1 MKIIKTGK
9 KEWTNRHETFTQ
21 DISNLYD
28 LANRDSG
35 DVLADYNDSTLG
47 IQSIIQE
54 AIDSGQTLRILG
66 GEWSFTKV
74 AATEGI
80 LLNTKPLNLSFRVN
94 AGNLSTSYAKSPEDL
109 YFAQCGVSVQEL
121 SVRLKK
127 RNRSLKTSGA
137 SNGQTIAGALSTGTH
152 GSAIDVGSIPEFV
165 TGLHIIVSPSR
176 HVWLERETYPVVS
189 DSFADSLNAELVRND
204 DIFNAALVSFGSFG
218 FIHGVMI
225 ETDPLF
231 LYECYRIQRNQD
243 NELYNLMETL
253 DFTNTTFQLPHNS
266 ERPYHFQTLINQ
278 YNSINGDYVTIM
290 YKRPYRTDYTVPS
303 STNAIA
309 PGDDTPTFIGM
320 LTQEIPSAVP
330 GIVNSIVNLTLKS
343 YDNVIGTHSEIFTN
357 TDVHGRVLSS
367 AIGIPLNEVNHVK
380 EIFLKLNE
388 DHGPFCGIMA
398 FRYVKG
404 TKATLGFTRFETTCI
419 FELDSVFSDASY
431 KFYNLFWQELYNQ
444 NIPFTFH
451 WGKLLEI
458 NSTQLR
464 KMYGDQNV
472 DLWIKSRNEL
482 MKDSSSMRVF
492 TNELMRQWG
501 LDTINLSKESLLSSN
516 DNRYI

>member
-1 MKIIKTGK
+1 MIIIKTGK

-28 LANRDSG
+28 LANRDTG
-35 DVLADYNDSTLG
+35 DILADYNDTTLG

-74 AATEGI
+74 AVTDGI
-80 LLNTKPLNLSFRVN
+80 LLNTKPLNISFRLN
-94 AGNLSTSYAKSPEDL
+94 QSNLSLSYAKKPEDL

-165 TGLHIIVSPSR
+165 VGLHIIVSPTR

-189 DSFADSLNAELVRND
+189 DAFVNSLNAELLRND

-231 LYECYRIQRNQD
+231 LYECHRLKRNHD
-243 NELYNLMETL
+243 NELYRLMENL
-253 DFTNTTFQLPHNS
+253 DFSQTTVQLPHS
-266 ERPYHFQTLINQ
+266 GERPYHFQTLINQ
-278 YNSINGDYVTIM
+278 YNDVNGEYITVM
-290 YKRPYRTDYTVPS
+290 YKRPYRTDYTAPS

-320 LTQEIPSAVP
+320 ITQEIPSAVS
-330 GIVNSIVNLTLKS
+330 GIVNSIVDLTLKP
-343 YDNVIGTHSEIFTN
+343 YVNVYGTHAEIFTN

-367 AIGIPLNEVNHVK
+367 AIGVPLNEVNHVR
-380 EIFLKLNE
+380 EIFLKLNK
-388 DHGPFCGIMA
+388 DYGPFCGIMA

-404 TKATLGFTRFETTCI
+404 TKATLGFTRFDTTCI
-419 FELDSVFSDASY
+419 FELDSVFSDESY
-431 KFYNLFWQELYNQ
+431 KFYHLFWQELYNQ
-444 NIPFTFH
+444 DIPFTFH

-458 NSTQLR
+458 NSVQLR
-464 KMYGDQNV
+464 KMYGDANV
-472 DLWIKSRNEL
+472 DSWINARNEL
-482 MKDSSSMRVF
+482 MKDSNSMRVF
-492 TNELMRQWG
+492 TNDLMRQWG
-501 LDTINLSKESLLSSN
+501 LDTINTTGETIIS
-516 DNRYI
+516 